1 MFCYYCC
8 KSLRNDCLSSHSR
21 EHHEKD
27 ARALKYGEKPEKPM
41 YTNWQQYT
49 LALDK
54 VKPLMDKEAKKI
66 SMKER
71 RELKAQQQRHTVRNE
86 Q

>member
-1 MFCYYCC
+1 
-8 KSLRNDCLSSHSR
+8 
-21 EHHEKD
+21 
-27 ARALKYGEKPEKPM
+27 M

-71 RELKAQQQRHTVRNE
+71 RELKAHQQRHTVPNE
-86 Q
+86 QQKQELQIDEPDVPAAKPKA